1 MIVTVL
7 VGITGGLLFVWA
19 NIPAGGLF
27 GSLFAVLF
35 FNLFTDKAKGL
46 PRPARILT
54 GAVMGTAVGSLVTRE
69 LVSQLGSSLIWAIL
83 FPVFIVTVG
92 GIAGLI
98 LARMTGMDRLTALL
112 ATIPGGISEIAFISE
127 QLGAE
132 TETVL
137 GVQLVRKVLVV
148 LITAGVFA
156 WVVV

>member
-7 VGITGGLLFVWA
+7 VGIAGGLLFVWL

-27 GSLFAVLF
+27 GSLFAVLA
-35 FNLFTDKAKGL
+35 FNLATDSAKDL
-46 PRPARILT
+46 PRPVRILT
-54 GAVMGTAVGSLVTRE
+54 GALMGTAVGSLVTRE

-83 FPVFIVTVG
+83 FPVFIVAVG
-92 GIAGLI
+92 GVAGLL

-148 LITAGVFA
+148 LITAGVFV
-156 WVVV
+156 WVIG

>member
-7 VGITGGLLFVWA
+7 VGIAGGLLFVWA

-27 GSLFAVLF
+27 GALFAVLAYNF
-35 FNLFTDKAKGL
+35 ITDQAKGL
-46 PRPARILT
+46 PRPVRVIT

-69 LVSQLGSSLIWAIL
+69 LVTQLGSSLIWAFV
-83 FPVFIVTVG
+83 FPVFIIIVG

-148 LITAGVFA
+148 MITAGVFL
-156 WVVV
+156 WVVA

>member
-7 VGITGGLLFVWA
+7 VGIAGGLLFVWA
-19 NIPAGGLF
+19 NVPAGGLF
-27 GSLFAVLF
+27 GSLFAVLA
-35 FNLFTDKAKGL
+35 FNLATDSAKDL
-46 PRPARILT
+46 PRPVRILT
-54 GAVMGTAVGSLVTRE
+54 GALMGTAVGSLVTRE

-83 FPVFIVTVG
+83 FPVFIVAVG
-92 GIAGLI
+92 GVAGLL

-148 LITAGVFA
+148 LITAGVFV
-156 WVVV
+156 WVIG

>member
-1 MIVTVL
+1 
-7 VGITGGLLFVWA
+7 
-19 NIPAGGLF
+19 
-27 GSLFAVLF
+27 
-35 FNLFTDKAKGL
+35 
-46 PRPARILT
+46 
-54 GAVMGTAVGSLVTRE
+54 MGTAVGSLVTRE

-83 FPVFIVTVG
+83 FPVFIVAVG
-92 GIAGLI
+92 GVAGLL

-148 LITAGVFA
+148 LITAGVFV
-156 WVVV
+156 WVIG

>member
-1 MIVTVL
+1 MILTVL
-7 VGITGGLLFVWA
+7 IGVAGGLTFVWL
-19 NIPAGGLF
+19 NVPAGGLF

-35 FNLFTDKAKGL
+35 FNLVTDKAKDL
-46 PRPARILT
+46 PRPVRLFT

-69 LVSQLGSSLIWAIL
+69 LVAQLGSSLIWAIL
-83 FPVFIVTVG
+83 FPVFIVAVG
-92 GIAGLI
+92 GVAGLI

-112 ATIPGGISEIAFISE
+112 ATVPGGISEIAFISE

-137 GVQLVRKVLVV
+137 GVQLVRKVIVV

-156 WVVV
+156 WVVT